1 MDQIRSWMLDIA
13 KSAATMTQTRM
24 EYQIL
29 TASYERLT
37 NRALSIKGDEIA
49 KAIGA
54 PPFSPEDQKF
64 GEEVIKNAL
73 KREVKGEAFSTKVDT
88 PDFNRVFPN
97 IEGSKASADVN
108 YTWKVPSLWFGVATQ
123 AKGTPGHSW
132 PLVCQTGT
140 PTSMK
145 AGLQVSKYMAASI
158 VELLNNKKLI
168 EDAWAE
174 HNKYIAEFG
183 YKETV
188 PPEVKVPTFED
199 LYGMKPEAVPGASK

>member
-1 MDQIRSWMLDIA
+1 MLDIA
-13 KSAATMTQTRM
+13 KSAGTMTQTRM

-37 NRALSIKGDEIA
+37 NRVLSIKGDEIA

-64 GEEVIKNAL
+64 GEEVIRNAL

-88 PDFNRVFPN
+88 PDFSKVFPN
-97 IEGSKASADVN
+97 VDSSKASADVN
-108 YTWKVPSLWFGVATQ
+108 YTWKFPSLWFGTATQ
-123 AKGTPGHSW
+123 VKGTPGHSW

-158 VELLNNKKLI
+158 VELLNNQKLV

-183 YKETV
+183 YKEPI
-188 PPEVKVPTFED
+188 PPEVKVPSFED
-199 LYGMKPEAVPGASK
+199 LYGIKPEAVPGASK